1 MPKITRTTGSGMTER
16 AVLKFD
22 PTATDDIQRMIRAA
36 IETFA
41 RSSFDRVSKK
51 LETLA
56 KQILESAG
64 LPSDPAVSYLVTPDG
79 AWAVVDDQMYFA
91 AELHN
96 ADLPL
101 DLTVPFCGYPS
112 DSAEGYAARILMLL
126 QKARRQQEAG
136 SIDEAM
142 ALAFGVGE
150 LANEAGMKDLFEAD
164 FIAGGKVRAG
174 GHQAHEKV
182 HGTEEEKAARRDA
195 YLQEYDRL
203 RADGMRKTLAYELA
217 GEKFGVSA
225 KTIQRAVMWRC
236 PDK

>member
-16 AVLKFD
+16 AVLELG
-22 PTATDDIQRMIRAA
+22 PTDTDDIQEMIRAA
-36 IETFA
+36 TETFE
-41 RSSFDRVSKK
+41 RSSFDRLSGK
-51 LETLA
+51 LEALA
-56 KQILESAG
+56 TRILEAAE
-64 LPSDPAVSYLVTPDG
+64 LPSDPKVSYLVTSDG
-79 AWAVVDDQMYFA
+79 AWAPIDDQIGLN
-91 AELHN
+91 AERHD

-101 DLTVPFCGYPS
+101 DLAVPFCGYPS
-112 DSAEGYAARILMLL
+112 DSAEGYATRVLMLL

-142 ALAFGVGE
+142 ALAFAVGE
-150 LANEAGMKDLFEAD
+150 LANETGMKDLFEAD

-203 RADGMRKTLAYELA
+203 RADGMRKTLAYELT

-225 KTIQRAVMWRC
+225 KTIQRAVMWRS

>member
-22 PTATDDIQRMIRAA
+22 PTDTDDIQRMIRAA
-36 IETFA
+36 IETFE
-41 RSSFDRVSKK
+41 RSSFDRVSRK
-51 LETLA
+51 LEMLA

-79 AWAVVDDQMYFA
+79 AWAVVDDQMYLD

-101 DLTVPFCGYPS
+101 DLAVPFCGYPS
-112 DSAEGYAARILMLL
+112 DSAEGYAARVLMLL
-126 QKARRQQEAG
+126 QKARRQQKAG

-142 ALAFGVGE
+142 ALAFEVGA

-164 FIAGGKVRAG
+164 FLVGAKQRAI
-174 GHQAHEKV
+174 GHKALEKQ
-182 HGTEEEKAARRDA
+182 HGTPEERAARRGA

-203 RADGMRKTLAYELA
+203 RANGVRKTLACELTA
-217 GEKFGVSA
+217 EKFRVSA
-225 KTIQRAVMWRC
+225 KTIQRAVKLRSSE
-236 PDK
+236 